1 MAQLDAIATQVA
13 GPCEVVGLADCGH
26 RVHRDQPEQAVA
38 AIARFAE
45 KIGGG

>member
-1 MAQLDAIATQVA
+1 VQVG

-38 AIARFAE
+38 AIARFVGRIAA
-45 KIGGG
+45 G